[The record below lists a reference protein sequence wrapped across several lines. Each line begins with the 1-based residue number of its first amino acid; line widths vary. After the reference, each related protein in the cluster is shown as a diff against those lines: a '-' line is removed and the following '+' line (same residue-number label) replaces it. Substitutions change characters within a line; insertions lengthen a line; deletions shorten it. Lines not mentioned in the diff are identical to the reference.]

1 MTCYLTILISKK
13 YELDL
18 KEIFYRVPDW
28 VVETPGTSAQ
38 LEAGDVV
45 SVYDLLYG
53 LMLPSG
59 NDAALCLA
67 EVMGKYIQKYRKK
80 EQKKNFVD
88 TFLVHMNMFSK

>member
-18 KEIFYRVPDW
+18 KDLYYRVPDSIAG
-28 VVETPGTSAQ
+28 TPGTSAQ
-38 LEAGDVV
+38 LEAGDILTA
-45 SVYDLLYG
+45 YDLLFA

-67 EVMGKYIQKYRKK
+67 DVMGKAIQRHRKK
-80 EQKKNFVD
+80 
-88 TFLVHMNMFSK
+88 